1 MPKEAALAAQQNHQ
15 DHSSHKTP
23 KASKR
28 SQKSKV
34 VNDIV
39 RVKLDGSESLAV
51 SGTKMDV
58 VKDPNRCE
66 FCVCPLLS
74 KDFHESTNHSSPL
87 SLPNLLRSSLFS
99 SLFFLST
106 PLPSPF
112 PPLPFHLLLLLLL
125 PLLFPLLFSPPP
137 PSSPPPSSPLR
148 LFPSLLWT
156 PAPPKL
162 SLHPSTIQS
171 HLFPEYQSPTP
182 QGGGKGN
189 KREEKGRTRA
199 EKFQPR

>member
-1 MPKEAALAAQQNHQ
+1 MPKEAAQQNHQ

-112 PPLPFHLLLLLLL
+112 PPLPFPLLLLLLL
-125 PLLFPLLFSPPP
+125 PLLFSPPFF
-137 PSSPPPSSPLR
+137 PSSSFFSSSFLSSP
-148 LFPSLLWT
+148 SLPQSSVDPCASQAESASVHYPVSPLSRV
-156 PAPPKL
+156 PK
-162 SLHPSTIQS
+162 SNT
-171 HLFPEYQSPTP
+171 TRRR
-182 QGGGKGN
+182 KG
-189 KREEKGRTRA
+189 
-199 EKFQPR
+199 